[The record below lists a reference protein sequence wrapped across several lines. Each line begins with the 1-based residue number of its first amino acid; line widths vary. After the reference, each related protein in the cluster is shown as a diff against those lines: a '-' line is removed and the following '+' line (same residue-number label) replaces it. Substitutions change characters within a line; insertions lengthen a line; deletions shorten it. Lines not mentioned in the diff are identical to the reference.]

1 MRPGSTTPENVS
13 RIQDVNFFSINSSA
27 YDDLSSI
34 SEGLASP
41 SFLDGSDVMRDP
53 YSASGIQGTIPGSMY
68 EHPCAPLIKILSS
81 GTFYYATRPQW
92 DLSTRLGLRFH
103 RTGSGMDG
111 YDDRFVWNEYIVKSL
126 LEFRERLDPLE
137 AAELDLCQF
146 IVRRAPS
153 RRFNLTWDISI
164 DSCDSRLC
172 WGLQYA
178 TSRSPY
184 EWPCHWDDCADI

>member
-1 MRPGSTTPENVS
+1 MFLAVVTSASFIGNMRPGSMTPENVS

-41 SFLDGSDVMRDP
+41 SFLDGPDALRDH
-53 YSASGIQGTIPGSMY
+53 YSASSAQGPVPGSVY
-68 EHPCAPLIKILSS
+68 EHPCAPLIKILAS

-92 DLSTRLGLRFH
+92 DLSTRLGLRLS
-103 RTGSGMDG
+103 RTGNGMDR

-126 LEFRERLDPLE
+126 LEFRERLDPHE

-146 IVRRAPS
+146 IVCRIS
-153 RRFNLTWDISI
+153 GNRFTLT
-164 DSCDSRLC
+164 
-172 WGLQYA
+172 
-178 TSRSPY
+178 
-184 EWPCHWDDCADI
+184 